1 MNYVLIFVFAVL
13 VAALVLSFARLVMG
27 PTLPDRVVAL
37 DLITAIM
44 VGLIGTHSILTGIP
58 GFLDVAI
65 VIALMAFLATIGF
78 ARFLGQGGVHD
89 G

>member
-58 GFLDVAI
+58 GFWTWRL
-65 VIALMAFLATIGF
+65 
-78 ARFLGQGGVHD
+78 
-89 G
+89 